1 MTSKHAVIIVS
12 SLSYYCFIM
21 PSVTHRGHSGQ
32 TEEGCLYEGAL
43 GGHLLTCEQRP
54 AQGEEDSRPGAV
66 HQALV
71 HHQAQA
77 GGGPPVTRSV
87 SSVNTIMTTR
97 DLEARRR
104 RTTTRLARTPRPA
117 NTKRMVADSLR

>member
-1 MTSKHAVIIVS
+1 MR
-12 SLSYYCFIM
+12 
-21 PSVTHRGHSGQ
+21 SVTHRGHSGQ

-43 GGHLLTCEQRP
+43 GGHLLTSEQRP
-54 AQGEEDSRPGAV
+54 AQGEEDSRPGTV

-71 HHQAQA
+71 HHQTQTR
-77 GGGPPVTRSV
+77 GGPSVTRSV
-87 SSVNTIMTTR
+87 RIINTTIMTTI

-117 NTKRMVADSLR
+117 NTRRMVADSLR